1 MLVKVVDASSI
12 GALLFG
18 ESEGQ
23 KVAGLL
29 SGHRLVAPELLF
41 FEVASICLKKL
52 KRYPDQRRSILEAFK
67 MLGRLTIEKVDVD
80 HAEAVLLAESKGLT
94 AYDASYLWLAMR
106 LDAELVTLDQRLG
119 EALSTGHNGNN
130 GQ

>member
-18 ESEGQ
+18 ESEGR
-23 KVAGLL
+23 KIAGML
-29 SGHRLVAPELLF
+29 SGHRLAAPELLF

-67 MLGRLTIEKVDVD
+67 MLGRLPIEKVDVN
-80 HAEAVLLAESKGLT
+80 HAEAVLLAERKGLT
-94 AYDASYLWLAMR
+94 AYDGSYLWLAMR

-119 EALSTGHNGNN
+119 EAWSAGHN
-130 GQ
+130 

>member
-18 ESEGQ
+18 ESEGL
-23 KVAGLL
+23 KIAGML

-80 HAEAVLLAESKGLT
+80 HAEAVLLAERRGLT

-119 EALSTGHNGNN
+119 EAWSAGHN
-130 GQ
+130 

>member
-18 ESEGQ
+18 ESEGR
-23 KVAGLL
+23 KIAGLL

-67 MLGRLTIEKVDVD
+67 MLGRLAIEKVDID
-80 HAEAVLLAESKGLT
+80 HTEAVLLAERRGLT

-119 EALSTGHNGNN
+119 EAWSAGHN
-130 GQ
+130 